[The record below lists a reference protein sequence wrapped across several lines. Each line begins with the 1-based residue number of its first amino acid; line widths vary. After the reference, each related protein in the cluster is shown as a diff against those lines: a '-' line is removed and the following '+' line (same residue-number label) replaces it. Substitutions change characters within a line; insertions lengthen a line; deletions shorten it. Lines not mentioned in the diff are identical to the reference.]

1 MPSFAEDRQAE
12 GPHLLP
18 LRPLPQAGGL
28 ASLLESLAA
37 QVASERRASGL
48 PQVIVTLDASAGR
61 VAPTDL
67 DTLREAVAPLLAAAC
82 EAAASAPPRLRE
94 VVVTTVD
101 TGSCLEIEVADS
113 GSGPAPAALA
123 AAEPPVA
130 RLGGTVACAR
140 CPDGG
145 LAVTLRLPHHR
156 LKSRAA

>member
-1 MPSFAEDRQAE
+1 MPSFAEDRQSE

-18 LRPLPQAGGL
+18 LWPVPQAGGL

-37 QVASERRASGL
+37 EVAAERHARGL
-48 PQVIVTLDASAGR
+48 PAVTVTLDASAGR

-67 DTLREAVAPLLAAAC
+67 DTLREVVAPLLAAAC
-82 EAAASAPPRLRE
+82 EAAAAAPPRLRE

-101 TGSCLEIEVADS
+101 TGTCLEIEVADS
-113 GSGPAPAALA
+113 GAGTAPAALA
-123 AAEPPVA
+123 ASGPALA

>member
-37 QVASERRASGL
+37 EVTAERRARGL
-48 PQVIVTLDASAGR
+48 APVTMTLDASAGR
-61 VAPTDL
+61 VAPTDI
-67 DTLREAVAPLLAAAC
+67 DTLREVVAPLLAAAC

-113 GSGPAPAALA
+113 GLGTAPAALA
-123 AAEPPVA
+123 AAGPALA
-130 RLGGTVACAR
+130 RLGGTIACAR

>member
-1 MPSFAEDRQAE
+1 MPPCDEDRPVE

-18 LRPLPQAGGL
+18 LWPLPSGGGL
-28 ASLLESLAA
+28 AGLLAAVVA
-37 QVASERRASGL
+37 QVASERQARGL
-48 PQVIVTLDASAGR
+48 PPVTVTLDASAGR

-67 DTLREAVAPLLAAAC
+67 DALRDAVAPLVAAAC

-101 TGSCLEIEVADS
+101 TAAALEIEVADS
-113 GSGPAPAALA
+113 GTGTVPAALA
-123 AAEPPVA
+123 AARPA
-130 RLGGTVACAR
+130 AAGLGGTIAAVR